1 VEQISM
7 SMFSEEQWRTQA
19 MIRDDPA
26 KRPPPGKLSYEEFLS
41 WCDEDT
47 WAEWVDGEVVMVTP
61 VSLRHQDL
69 AGWLEAI
76 LRSYCQDR
84 GLGVVIS
91 APFQMHLLTPPRGRE
106 PDLLFVA
113 REHRDRLKET
123 YLEGP
128 ADLVVEIVSPESWLR
143 DRGEKF
149 AEYEMAGV
157 HEYWLLDP
165 ERRRSDWYRLDAE
178 GRFRLS
184 EPDAEGIYRSEV
196 IPGFWLRVEWLW
208 QEPLPPVLEILRALG
223 VV

>member
-1 VEQISM
+1 
-7 SMFSEEQWRTQA
+7 
-19 MIRDDPA
+19 
-26 KRPPPGKLSYEEFLS
+26 
-41 WCDEDT
+41 
-47 WAEWVDGEVVMVTP
+47 
-61 VSLRHQDL
+61 
-69 AGWLEAI
+69 
-76 LRSYCQDR
+76 
-84 GLGVVIS
+84 VIS
-91 APFQMHLLTPPRGRE
+91 APFQMRLLTPPRGRE